1 VLGPLELRT
10 SRVTGGP
17 LAAVRLGP
25 PKQRAVL
32 ALLAMHADRVVPTD
46 LIIDARGATL
56 PRPTRWEA
64 CRSTSPTCGGCSTRC
79 EPAARPRSW
88 SVPPTATA

>member
-1 VLGPLELRT
+1 VELNVLGPLELRT

-46 LIIDARGATL
+46 LIVEAPLHGRDRGRARLLA
-56 PRPTRWEA
+56 EV
-64 CRSTSPTCGGCSTRC
+64 
-79 EPAARPRSW
+79 ARTH
-88 SVPPTATA
+88 TAHG